1 MESIWR
7 SNLNDTLNWIISV
20 FALVGL
26 ARIAYGARD
35 GWIVYIIGQI
45 LAIWL
50 YVRLRFWAL
59 AVTNLIFIYVCIRGY
74 LKWEK

>member
-1 MESIWR
+1 MI
-7 SNLNDTLNWIISV
+7 NDALNWIISV

-26 ARIAYGARD
+26 ARISYQRDD
-35 GWIVYIIGQI
+35 GWLIYIVAQI

-74 LKWEK
+74 LKWQR